1 MDTAVAPDQ
10 GVVSSR
16 AVFEHKRFKKL
27 YGKRFLVQL
36 REDVD
41 RVGDIWMPGMHE
53 RMSPMIAEVIQV
65 GSGYHEVQDKTTPVV
80 EGSLVL
86 LTPWAG
92 KTNNSYFWDDSRLI
106 VNDYEVWA
114 VVSEDDT
121 PELPL
126 VQ

>member
-1 MDTAVAPDQ
+1 MGTAVAE
-10 GVVSSR
+10 VSSR
-16 AVFEHKRFKKL
+16 AEFVHKRFKKL
-27 YGKRFLVQL
+27 WGKRLLVQL
-36 REDVD
+36 WEDVD
-41 RVGDIWMPGMHE
+41 RVGDIWMPGVHE
-53 RMSPMIAEVIQV
+53 RMAPMIAEVIQV
-65 GSGYHEVQDKTTPVV
+65 GEGFAEVQDETTPIS

-92 KTNNSYFWDDSRLI
+92 KTNNSYFWDDHRLI

-114 VVSEDDT
+114 VVSGDDT